1 MENYKKYIR
10 EGKGRCDLTD
20 LYANPQ
26 IFNSVIEDMCKPFL
40 DQKINKVVALDALG
54 FVFGTRVAEK
64 LNAGLVLARKE
75 GKIGVETQSTSFTD
89 YTKKEKSFEIA
100 IDAICKNDRVLIVD
114 NWSETGSQ
122 LKAVIGLVER
132 MGGNVIGAT
141 CFNIDKP
148 IFKDPILSKYKL
160 FSAN

>member
-10 EGKGRCDLTD
+10 EGKERCDLTD

-26 IFNSVIEDMCKPFL
+26 IFNSVIENMTTPFL

-54 FVFGTRVAEK
+54 FVFGSRVAEK
-64 LNAGLVLARKE
+64 LDSGLVLARKE
-75 GKIGVETQSTSFTD
+75 GKIGIKTQSISFTD

-100 IDAICKNDRVLIVD
+100 VDAISKDERVLIVD
-114 NWSETGSQ
+114 DWSETGAQ
-122 LKAVIGLVER
+122 LKATVSLVES
-132 MGGNVIGAT
+132 MGGIVIGAS

-148 IFKDPILSKYKL
+148 VFEDPILLKYKL
-160 FSAN
+160 VSAN

>member
-1 MENYKKYIR
+1 MNNYKKYIR

-26 IFNSVIEDMCKPFL
+26 IFKSVIEDLSKPFL

-54 FVFGTRVAEK
+54 FVFGARVAEK

-75 GKIGVETQSTSFTD
+75 GKIGIKIQSISFTD

-100 IDAICKNDRVLIVD
+100 VDAINKDDRVLIVD
-114 NWSETGSQ
+114 DWSETGSQ
-122 LKAVIGLVER
+122 LKAVINLVEK
-132 MGGNVIGAT
+132 MNGIVVGAT

-148 IFKDPILSKYKL
+148 VFKDPTLSIYKL

>member
-10 EGKGRCDLTD
+10 EGKERCDLTD

-26 IFNSVIEDMCKPFL
+26 IFNSVIENMTTPFL

-54 FVFGTRVAEK
+54 FVFGSRVAEK
-64 LNAGLVLARKE
+64 LDTGLVLARKE
-75 GKIGVETQSTSFTD
+75 GKIGIKTQSISFTD

-100 IDAICKNDRVLIVD
+100 VDAISKDERVLIVD
-114 NWSETGSQ
+114 DWSETGAQ
-122 LKAVIGLVER
+122 LKATVSLVES
-132 MGGNVIGAT
+132 MGGIVIGAS

-148 IFKDPILSKYKL
+148 VFEDPILLKYKL
-160 FSAN
+160 VSAN